1 MFAMSILAVGMVL
14 LAVTLSIR
22 WVSGV
27 PSVGGWSCARQATGV
42 AGQRQGGGLPASER
56 GFTLQT
62 LIVTAV
68 LVLMAVAAGVI
79 IVAITNSSSDDLEE
93 QSQDL
98 EGRCT
103 GTEIYD
109 IELAVAG
116 VKAQQGAEH
125 SNPVAQGDVVEGS
138 NIGCIPVCFW
148 NEGDVHSTG
157 TSVLDGFIE
166 AHEIE
171 FWREFKEHPLI
182 VNDPNGQ
189 NFNTDPQ
196 ITITIFKD
204 PTTIAGA
211 LASGH
216 GIPGLATGSYQE
228 FTIPSSVFHSSL
240 VDAVEVRVAPDGENC
255 YIYNSSG
262 QIAEVR

>member
-1 MFAMSILAVGMVL
+1 MFAMSILAVGIVL

-116 VKAQQGAEH
+116 VKAQQGRYTA
-125 SNPVAQGDVVEGS
+125 NFPATAVEGS
-138 NIGCIPVCFW
+138 APGCIPVCFW
-148 NEGDVHSTG
+148 NEGDIHADDPRDP
-157 TSVLDGFIE
+157 DGFIE

-171 FWREFKEHPLI
+171 FWRELKEHQLI
-182 VNDPNGQ
+182 VDDPNRQ
-189 NFNTDPQ
+189 NFDTDPQ
-196 ITITIFKD
+196 ISITIFKD

-228 FTIPSSVFHSSL
+228 FTIPPSVFHSSL